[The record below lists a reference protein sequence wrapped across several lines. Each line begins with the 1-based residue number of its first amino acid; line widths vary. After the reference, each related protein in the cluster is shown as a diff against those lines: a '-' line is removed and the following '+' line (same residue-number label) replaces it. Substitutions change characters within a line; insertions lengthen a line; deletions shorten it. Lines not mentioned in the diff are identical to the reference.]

1 MRQVLQ
7 FLREAFLASDWHVG
21 SVSALEMT
29 LHDALRLCA
38 AARARERGA
47 ANEPALNHH
56 WKAAVGCRL
65 TARDDRIPLAPN
77 AHDCRGRRPRINHD

>member
-7 FLREAFLASDWHVG
+7 FLREAFLTSDWHVG

-38 AARARERGA
+38 AARTRERGA
-47 ANEPALNHH
+47 ANEPARNHH
-56 WKAAVGCRL
+56 RKAAVGCRL
-65 TARDDRIPLAPN
+65 TAQDKQIPIASG
-77 AHDCRGRRPRINHD
+77 AHDYRRCRPRINHD